1 MYGIVHRKD
10 VIRIP
15 PEKLTGD
22 IQQVCEDIAHQT
34 FECRIEGKN
43 SYVLLV
49 MNVKPIGFG
58 KVVHGDGAVYQ
69 HAEYDAVIFEVG
81 MDEIVSGNVVGII
94 KFGAFV
100 RCGPLDGL
108 LHISQIMDDRIS
120 VDETNQRLIGKE
132 TKRDIR
138 LDDAVRCRI
147 VYVKGM
153 NERAPRESVQI
164 GLSMR
169 QPGLGKLAWMEE
181 ERKPKEEQPVK
192 KEKLPRRKK
201 KGA

>member
-1 MYGIVHRKD
+1 LYGMEHKED
-10 VIRIP
+10 VVRIP

-22 IQQVCEDIAHQT
+22 IQQVCEDIARQT
-34 FECRIEGKN
+34 FECKIEGKN
-43 SYVLLV
+43 SYALLV

-69 HAEYDAVIFEVG
+69 HVEYDKVVFEVG
-81 MDEIVSGNVVGII
+81 MDEIISGNVVGII

-138 LDDAVRCRI
+138 LDDTVRCRI

-169 QPGLGKLAWMEE
+169 QPGLGKLAWMED
-181 ERKPKEEQPVK
+181 ERKPKEEPVR
-192 KEKLPRRKK
+192 KEKMPRKK
-201 KGA
+201 KRE

>member
-1 MYGIVHRKD
+1 MVHRKD

-69 HAEYDAVIFEVG
+69 HAEYDAVIFEVA